1 MAGWLQF
8 TQRYIA
14 SLVDQRAKC
23 KLQCNIML
31 SLHSFILCFLV
42 DQCAMCKMIYAM
54 GNMQF
59 PMQCDTMCNVWTTIL
74 LLWLISMQWELCL
87 GQSAMHCNTMHNV
100 WSAILLPWT
109 ISHLTVTRANCYTR
123 SFSYKKAAINTISFS
138 HQKWAIKTM
147 SHVFFLHFLCI
158 PPSPLQENSEMGLK
172 HIFDNMQTEMQF
184 RIYRKGLNPLSLYNR
199 IIDHLNR
206 VRFTVQ
212 KLYFLYN
219 LSSSCNKV
227 I

>member
-8 TQRYIA
+8 AQRHIA

-23 KLQCNIML
+23 KLQCNIMC
-31 SLHSFILCFLV
+31 SLHSFILLFWLMSV
-42 DQCAMCKMIYAM
+42 QCAKWYMRWAL

-59 PMQCDTMCNVWTTIL
+59 PMQCDTMCNVWSTIL
-74 LLWLISMQWELCL
+74 LFWLISMQWELCL

-138 HQKWAIKTM
+138 HQKKAIKTI
-147 SHVFFLHFLCI
+147 SHVFFTFLVHPL
-158 PPSPLQENSEMGLK
+158 PPPRK
-172 HIFDNMQTEMQF
+172 F
-184 RIYRKGLNPLSLYNR
+184 RDGFKTYIW
-199 IIDHLNR
+199 
-206 VRFTVQ
+206 
-212 KLYFLYN
+212 
-219 LSSSCNKV
+219 
-227 I
+227 